1 MFKNYRIGVLGY
13 PEEIDQTLTSACAK
27 LTSSNARDT
36 PFKSYESDRQVKTR
50 NCGIGCLMIAEV
62 YVETWEFLAFVD
74 KMDKVNKVDM
84 VDMVNRVDK
93 VDRGQGGMVDLVDIW
108 KEWTR

>member
-27 LTSSNARDT
+27 LTSSTARDT
-36 PFKSYESDRQVKTR
+36 PFKSYESDRQDKTR

-62 YVETWEFLAFVD
+62 YVETWQFLALVD
-74 KMDKVNKVDM
+74 KLDKVNKVDM
-84 VDMVNRVDK
+84 VDMVDK
-93 VDRGQGGMVDLVDIW
+93 VDRGNRVGMVDLVDIV
-108 KEWTR
+108 